1 MESRMNPP
9 VQLEIRVHV
18 FPTSEAVSAPACLFK
33 AFILPYLCKM
43 TFVAVCCCYL
53 VTKSR

>member
-1 MESRMNPP
+1 MESHTNPL
-9 VQLEIRVHV
+9 VQLEIRVHI
-18 FPTSEAVSAPACLFK
+18 FPTSEAVSVPACLFK

-43 TFVAVCCCYL
+43 TFVVVCCCCV